1 MNLHII
7 PDWHAHS
14 LTLPEFNDSVHQT
27 QLFLSQAQTVELIL
41 VDYLPKLRQI
51 LSDKEIEGAET
62 WSVYDLLQ
70 QISLKDAKPL
80 ALSDFS
86 WPENSQ
92 FVYMTDCI
100 NIQVSGKHFATI
112 GLEYPTWTRFE
123 KVDLWTD
130 DVRTQELLIDDRGF
144 ISRVTTFDDN
154 KTVLRRD
161 YLTPGGNV
169 AVQED
174 CTTGLVTTQQTWT
187 TQTTFTNMAELVAAA
202 LTYHLQTVPENEYL
216 IFAQSQR
223 INFFIDKVAPKQPT
237 ILSYQAKRTNE
248 QLAKN
253 LLLQISDTTNFS
265 VTDTGE
271 QYGKMLTQLENA
283 ETLAIIPPYIATQ
296 QVNRSAMQPFSTI
309 YWQAATITPTAFDAV
324 SAVLANHPN
333 ILVLI
338 ETAQSH
344 ATFDALIEKN
354 SQTAANAHGI
364 VDSDSQMA
372 YKTRFQ
378 FLTPQ
383 SEVQRTRYMA
393 NTRVLLDLNK
403 MPDQFLQTQAISF
416 GVPQINII
424 QTDYVIPN
432 KNGQVLLDDSELID
446 ALNFYLDDKHH
457 LAETQETT
465 HQMVADFNDDMVWIK
480 WQQIFNKIKQRN
492 V

>member
-1 MNLHII
+1 
-7 PDWHAHS
+7 
-14 LTLPEFNDSVHQT
+14 
-27 QLFLSQAQTVELIL
+27 
-41 VDYLPKLRQI
+41 
-51 LSDKEIEGAET
+51 
-62 WSVYDLLQ
+62 
-70 QISLKDAKPL
+70 
-80 ALSDFS
+80 
-86 WPENSQ
+86 
-92 FVYMTDCI
+92 
-100 NIQVSGKHFATI
+100 
-112 GLEYPTWTRFE
+112 
-123 KVDLWTD
+123 
-130 DVRTQELLIDDRGF
+130 
-144 ISRVTTFDDN
+144 VTTFDDN

-223 INFFIDKVAPKQPT
+223 TNFFIDKVAPKQPT

-253 LLLQISDTTNFS
+253 LLLQIPDTTNFS

-271 QYGKMLTQLENA
+271 QYGKILTQLENA
-283 ETLAIIPPYIATQ
+283 ETLATIPPYIATQ

>member
-372 YKTRFQ
+372 YQTRFQ

-424 QTDYVIPN
+424 PTDYVIPN

>member
-130 DVRTQELLIDDRGF
+130 DVRTQELLIDGRGF

-372 YKTRFQ
+372 YQTRFQ

>member
-112 GLEYPTWTRFE
+112 GLEYPTWTCFE

-372 YKTRFQ
+372 YQTRFQ

>member
-1 MNLHII
+1 
-7 PDWHAHS
+7 
-14 LTLPEFNDSVHQT
+14 
-27 QLFLSQAQTVELIL
+27 
-41 VDYLPKLRQI
+41 
-51 LSDKEIEGAET
+51 
-62 WSVYDLLQ
+62 VYDLLQ

-372 YKTRFQ
+372 YQTRFQ